1 MLIVNPGERLST
13 VCSLST
19 ESTIQ
24 NVAMVS
30 TNAST
35 LLSEGGG
42 GGAKDDGR
50 VAVIA
55 AKNVHI
61 PKPSPRSAAAY
72 ALAACCGSACMA
84 AACAAAACSA
94 PN

>member
-1 MLIVNPGERLST
+1 MAATGTSPLAVLTVNPGERLAT

-30 TNAST
+30 TKAST
-35 LLSEGGG
+35 RASESGG
-42 GGAKDDGR
+42 GGANEDGR
-50 VAVIA
+50 AEVIA
-55 AKNVHI
+55 VKRVHM

-72 ALAACCGSACMA
+72 ALAAC
-84 AACAAAACSA
+84 
-94 PN
+94 